1 MKHLIALVAAAA
13 SALVLT
19 GLAQAGGP
27 TPGVAQ
33 TGNGIAVA
41 GGARLVARPGA
52 AGATVVRLVRD
63 GTTVSQ
69 RSLAGTLGI
78 PLVTFGGLADGTWQ
92 GGRRALLA
100 TSPYDDQTRTTFVV
114 LDTRTLEP
122 LRTIRLRGMFAYDA
136 VSSDGRRLFLLHF
149 PKGVDG
155 GIRYVVRSVNLVTGR
170 LEPGVIV
177 DKTEPGERMAGLP
190 MARATSD
197 DRGWVYT
204 LYNGG
209 TAHAFVHALDTKHR
223 TARCIDLPWHGKD
236 QNGLERARLALRGGT
251 LVLSQ
256 PRVGVLAAI
265 DLQSFAVDVKRAPVG
280 SRA

>member
-1 MKHLIALVAAAA
+1 MKHLIAFAAAAA
-13 SALVLT
+13 SVLVLS

-27 TPGVAQ
+27 TPGIAQ
-33 TGNGIAVA
+33 NGAGIAVA
-41 GGARLVARPGA
+41 GGARLVARPA
-52 AGATVVRLVRD
+52 AGTTVVRLVRD
-63 GTTVSQ
+63 GTTITQ

-136 VSSDGRRLFLLHF
+136 VSSDGRRLFVLHF

-155 GIRYVVRSVNLVTGR
+155 GIHYVVRSVDLDSGR
-170 LEPGVIV
+170 LEPGAIV
-177 DKTEPGERMAGLP
+177 DKTEPGERMAGIPL
-190 MARATSD
+190 ARATSA

-209 TAHAFVHALDTKHR
+209 TSHAFVHALDTKHR

-236 QNGLERARLALRGGT
+236 QNGLELARMALRGGT

-256 PRVGVLAAI
+256 PRVGVLASV
-265 DLQSFAVDVKRAPVG
+265 DLRSFAVDVKRAPVG

>member
-1 MKHLIALVAAAA
+1 MKHLIAVAAAA
-13 SALVLT
+13 ASVLVLT

-27 TPGVAQ
+27 TPGIAQ
-33 TGNGIAVA
+33 TGDGIAVA

-52 AGATVVRLVRD
+52 AGTTVVRLVRD
-63 GTTVSQ
+63 GTTLSQ

-136 VSSDGRRLFLLHF
+136 VSSDGRRLFVLHF
-149 PKGVDG
+149 PKGIDG
-155 GIRYVVRSVNLVTGR
+155 GIHYVVRSVNLVSGR
-170 LEPGVIV
+170 LEPGAIV

-190 MARATSD
+190 MARATSS

-209 TAHAFVHALDTKHR
+209 TSHAFVHALDTKHR

-236 QNGLERARLALRGGT
+236 QNDLERAPGAAGRHARPQPAAGRCARGDRPP
-251 LVLSQ
+251 LV
-256 PRVGVLAAI
+256 RGRRDA
-265 DLQSFAVDVKRAPVG
+265 RARR